1 MVLNLDSF
9 QVYPKPST
17 KYGIAAES
25 TRKAENLTS
34 GKFFLILTGCLI
46 NRKQKVVLNG
56 QQSSWVNVKVSDP

>member
-17 KYGIAAES
+17 KYCIAAES

-34 GKFFLILTGCLI
+34 GKSFLILTGCLI